1 MLLSWR
7 CNTMTTSHTTNNR
20 YRSARMRGSTG
31 MGLTVMERRSLE
43 ASIKKN
49 QKALELLGRH

>member
-1 MLLSWR
+1 MAA
-7 CNTMTTSHTTNNR
+7 CHTTDNR
-20 YRSARMRGSTG
+20 HRSVRMRGSTG

-49 QKALELLGRH
+49 QKALDLLGRH

>member
-1 MLLSWR
+1 MTE
-7 CNTMTTSHTTNNR
+7 CHTINTRHRSVRMR
-20 YRSARMRGSTG
+20 RSAG

-49 QKALELLGRH
+49 QKALDLLGQH

>member
-1 MLLSWR
+1 
-7 CNTMTTSHTTNNR
+7 MTTSHTTNNR
-20 YRSARMRGSTG
+20 YRSVRMRGSTS

>member
-1 MLLSWR
+1 MAA
-7 CNTMTTSHTTNNR
+7 CHATDNR
-20 YRSARMRGSTG
+20 HRSARMKGSTRV
-31 MGLTVMERRSLE
+31 GLTIMEKQSLE